1 MAPVMTA
8 VLDPVT
14 CRFCPAVLHRVAI
27 PELDEWGWA
36 DEQGQRFGDDPD
48 LAHCGPDPWAYLN
61 ELGERCIRGK
71 GKKAV
76 LDLAAAREYSML
88 KVRLETGGTFHEH
101 YPKPGAEPAWDG
113 PPVPE
118 HCGWPGWLR
127 PSGWQCRQ
135 CGAALDV
142 ESAA

>member
-1 MAPVMTA
+1 MAG
-8 VLDPVT
+8 VT
-14 CRFCPAVLHRVAI
+14 CPAVLHRVAI
-27 PELDEWGWA
+27 PELDEWGCA
-36 DEQGQRFGDDPD
+36 DDAGSRFGDDPD

-61 ELGERCIRGK
+61 ELGERCIRGE

-76 LDLAAAREYSML
+76 LDLAAAREYSAL
-88 KVRLETGGTFHEH
+88 KVRLETGGTFHQH

-135 CGAALDV
+135 CGAALAM